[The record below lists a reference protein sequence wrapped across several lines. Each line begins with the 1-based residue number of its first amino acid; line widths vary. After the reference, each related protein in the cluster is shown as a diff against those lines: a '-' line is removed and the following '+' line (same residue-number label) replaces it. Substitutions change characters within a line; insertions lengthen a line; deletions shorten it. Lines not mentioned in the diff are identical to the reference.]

1 MDEFRFEK
9 FTLLLDGIHKG
20 INRLKDDI
28 APAFG
33 VKSVHLLWLYHLWR
47 NPEGLTSAEI
57 AQARKIDRSLVSR
70 EIEILEE
77 NGYITLAEVKGRRRK
92 YNARILLTDKGRE
105 LAERIAEEALRIQN
119 TVDAGISEGELEAF
133 YITLEKLHRNF
144 EILTAKT
151 TL

>member
-1 MDEFRFEK
+1 MDNFRFER

-20 INRLKDDI
+20 INKLKDEI
-28 APAFG
+28 APALG

-77 NGYITLAEVKGRRRK
+77 SGYIALAEVKGRRRK
-92 YNARILLTDKGRE
+92 YNARISLTEKGRE
-105 LAERIAEEALRIQN
+105 LAEKIAEEAMRIQS
-119 TVDAGISEGELEAF
+119 TVDVGISEGELEAF

-144 EILTAKT
+144 EKLTAKT
-151 TL
+151 T